1 MMYADYG
8 YYVSE
13 FGGNIVPESD
23 WQMAATKASRFIDQ
37 LTGYRAAEMADSDAV
52 KLATCAAAEVSYKY
66 NQYDKKA
73 MSTAGV
79 SSESVGSYS
88 VSYSGTTAETLEIR
102 NTEMTN
108 AAAPYLMTT
117 GLLYKG
123 VYCGYKCD
131 SNHLPSVN

>member
-1 MMYADYG
+1 MMYAEYS

-13 FGGNIVPESD
+13 FGGNIVPETD

-37 LTGYRAAEMADSDAV
+37 LTGYRAATMADSDAV

-66 NQYDKKA
+66 NQYDKKSV
-73 MSTAGV
+73 STAGV

-88 VSYSGTTAETLEIR
+88 VSYANTTAETLEIR
-102 NTEMTN
+102 NAEMTN
-108 AAAPYLMTT
+108 AAAPYLLTT

-131 SNHLPSVN
+131 CNNLPSIN

>member
-1 MMYADYG
+1 MMYAEYS

-13 FGGNIVPESD
+13 FGGNIVPETD

-73 MSTAGV
+73 VSTAGV

-88 VSYSGTTAETLEIR
+88 VSYSGTTAETFEIR
-102 NTEMTN
+102 NAEMMD
-108 AAAPYLMTT
+108 AASLYLLNS
-117 GLLYKG
+117 GILYRG
-123 VYCGYKCD
+123 VNYGYQCD
-131 SNHLPSVN
+131 SNHLPSIN

>member
-1 MMYADYG
+1 MMYAEYS
-8 YYVSE
+8 YYLSE
-13 FGGNIVPESD
+13 FGGNIVPETD

-37 LTGYRAAEMADSDAV
+37 LTGYRAAAMADSDAV

-73 MSTAGV
+73 VSTAGV

-102 NTEMTN
+102 NAEMMD
-108 AAAPYLMTT
+108 AASLYLLNS
-117 GLLYKG
+117 GILYRG
-123 VYCGYKCD
+123 VNYGYQCD
-131 SNHLPSVN
+131 SNHLPSIN